1 MNPRFLVKHS
11 STGDEFEFELRDTE
25 TRIGRSL
32 KQNDLVLNDH
42 KVSRQHAIVRRSGS
56 SSLLADLKSGNGT
69 FVNGRRIVEISLSP
83 GDAIAIGDYVL
94 TFSDV
99 SRDTTAIQFD
109 SQPLGDTLMLRSP
122 DQIVSR
128 LGRRP
133 GALSLS
139 AQPVP
144 QPTAENLEALRKK
157 AETLTHLYELSRVLS
172 SVFSL
177 AEIFKRVSDMLFR
190 LTPSDR
196 FIVLLKAPQSG
207 KLSPFV
213 TEFREPGSRQAGETI
228 SISQTVLD
236 RVLSEKVSLL
246 SLDTKADERLAHAPS
261 ILIYQI
267 RSVMC
272 APLLGKTG
280 VLGVIYVDCQERMK
294 MLGTDDLDLLNALAV
309 ETSMAVD
316 NAMTHEQ
323 LLKEALAR
331 AAYARFMPRHVVDEI
346 LANPSALSLG
356 GNNQAVTLLFSDV
369 REFTSM
375 SEGLPPEIVVQVLNR
390 YFAEMTPIIFQHQG
404 LLDKYMGDGL
414 MALFGVPYET
424 QEAAAN
430 AASAAVAMQH
440 RLLKLN
446 REFAD
451 RGLPEIEVGIG
462 INTGIVTVGYIGSEQ
477 RTDYTA
483 IGDAVNLAARFE
495 KLAQPQQ
502 ILIGQSTLE
511 AIGDRFP
518 IRACGN
524 TRVKGKSD
532 PVPTFEVLWK
542 EIEG

>member
-11 STGDEFEFELRDTE
+11 GTGDEFEFELRDTE

-32 KQNDLVLNDH
+32 EQNDLVLNDH

-56 SSLLADLKSGNGT
+56 SFLLADLKSGNGT
-69 FVNGRRIVEISLSP
+69 FVNGRRIVEIPLSP

-99 SRDTTAIQFD
+99 SRDTTSIQFD

-122 DQIVSR
+122 DQIVPR
-128 LGRRP
+128 LIQRT
-133 GALSLS
+133 GAPILS

-144 QPTAENLEALRKK
+144 QAPPDNLEALRKK
-157 AETLTHLYELSRVLS
+157 AETLLHLYELSRVLS

-177 AEIFKRVSDMLFR
+177 TEIFKRVSDMLFR

-196 FIVLLKAPQSG
+196 FIVLLKDPKSG
-207 KLSPFV
+207 GLSPFLA
-213 TEFREPGSRQAGETI
+213 EFREPGSQQAGETI

-246 SLDTKADERLAHAPS
+246 SLDTKADERLADAPS
-261 ILIYQI
+261 ILMQQI

-272 APLLGKTG
+272 APLLGKTS
-280 VLGVIYVDCQERMK
+280 VLGAIYVDCQERVK

-346 LANPSALSLG
+346 LANPNALSLG
-356 GNNQAVTLLFSDV
+356 GNNQPVTLLFSDV

-375 SEGLPPEIVVQVLNR
+375 SEGLPPETVVQLLNR

-430 AASAAVAMQH
+430 AVSAAVSMQC
-440 RLLKLN
+440 RLLQLN
-446 REFAD
+446 REFAN
-451 RGLPEIEVGIG
+451 RGLPEIEIGIG

-495 KLAQPQQ
+495 KLAQAQQ

-511 AIGDRFP
+511 AIGGRFP
-518 IRACGN
+518 IRACGD

-532 PVPTFEVLWK
+532 PVPTYEVLWK
-542 EIEG
+542 EMEG